1 MYDDIP
7 LRHVPMNQEICRF
20 FRSVWDPAV
29 FMEWHEAA
37 EITQYPV
44 GSTPQLVNSFRG
56 KGRRTIGKR
65 EEKGRSWFFG
75 TRNFHG
81 PFVSNNYAACV

>member
-37 EITQYPV
+37 ETTQYPV
-44 GSTPQLVNSFRG
+44 GSTPQLVDSFRG

-65 EEKGRSWFFG
+65 DVAGSLEHG
-75 TRNFHG
+75 NFTVL
-81 PFVSNNYAACV
+81 FVSDNYVACV